1 MLRIE
6 SRCTEKPCSCI
17 RFLLLSAVQFVYKNL
32 LLNRIWKSC
41 NYINFTV
48 LLRNNRTQNVF
59 ETRSTRIPAA
69 VGAQAGRPLHKVRPR
84 SGCVPAPVEPCSC
97 QPSDFWINTFNTRCS
112 SIMGKLST
120 YARNRIVSLKSSGMS
135 VVKITEALKEEG
147 IETSRSAVNLFL
159 LRYQR
164 TDCIA
169 DAKRSGSSPILN
181 EEQLKFIDEK
191 MKANDELTLLDLK
204 IRQT

>member
-1 MLRIE
+1 
-6 SRCTEKPCSCI
+6 
-17 RFLLLSAVQFVYKNL
+17 
-32 LLNRIWKSC
+32 
-41 NYINFTV
+41 
-48 LLRNNRTQNVF
+48 
-59 ETRSTRIPAA
+59 
-69 VGAQAGRPLHKVRPR
+69 
-84 SGCVPAPVEPCSC
+84 
-97 QPSDFWINTFNTRCS
+97 
-112 SIMGKLST
+112 
-120 YARNRIVSLKSSGMS
+120 MS

-169 DAKRSGSSPILN
+169 DAKRSGWNPILN

-191 MKANDELTLLDLK
+191 MKANDELTSLDLK